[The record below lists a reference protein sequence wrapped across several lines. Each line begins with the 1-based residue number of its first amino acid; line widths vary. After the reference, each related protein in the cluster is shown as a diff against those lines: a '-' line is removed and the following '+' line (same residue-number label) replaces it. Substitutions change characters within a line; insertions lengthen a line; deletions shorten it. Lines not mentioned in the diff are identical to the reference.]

1 MQSVRVEMNGVIYCY
16 HCIPT
21 RKKYIG
27 KTKNEYHRKKRHE
40 HNVRKGIVSK
50 FYNAVRKYGWE
61 SFVYGIINE
70 VEFEILNEREIFYIS
85 KFDTYNNGYNLTI
98 GGDGNTVPGELC
110 RLRSRESRL
119 GKPRSEEFKQKLR
132 EALLG
137 RPRSEEVKQKLREA
151 NLGKKWS
158 EELKKRV
165 SEQKKGQKGTPHTE
179 ETKKKMSLLA
189 KERNIGKKWWND
201 GQTNKFMLEC
211 PGDSWRP
218 GRK

>member
-1 MQSVRVEMNGVIYCY
+1 MQIE
-16 HCIPT
+16 
-21 RKKYIG
+21 
-27 KTKNEYHRKKRHE
+27 
-40 HNVRKGIVSK
+40 
-50 FYNAVRKYGWE
+50 
-61 SFVYGIINE
+61 
-70 VEFEILNEREIFYIS
+70 EILNEREIFYIS